1 MLASKKGFFWR
12 VLSLWVCLSLVAIYL
27 RFGHA
32 SVLWACFF
40 LRVSPC
46 LADVP
51 LCCGHASSC
60 GGVSSWGYASALRA
74 CLLCGGLF
82 LRVWACLVGVP
93 LCCGH
98 VPVLWVCLNNIMEQ
112 SSAPLFSGSSPRKC
126 LCPLKKKNRGAECWS
141 ADEVICGTFFGLL
154 EDASLWIAVI
164 NSLKSHL
171 AFRKKTTALPWII
184 Y

>member
-12 VLSLWVCLSLVAIYL
+12 VLSLWACLSLVTMYL

-40 LRVSPC
+40 LWGCLLLRVCLC
-46 LADVP
+46 LAGV
-51 LCCGHASSC
+51 LLVRRSLLEGVGLSC
-60 GGVSSWGYASALRA
+60 GRASVLGP
-74 CLLCGGLF
+74 CP
-82 LRVWACLVGVP
+82 CLVGVSEQ
-93 LCCGH
+93 
-98 VPVLWVCLNNIMEQ
+98 NNG
-112 SSAPLFSGSSPRKC
+112 AK
-126 LCPLKKKNRGAECWS
+126 LCPFILRFFSQKMFVSLKKKNRGAECWS